1 MKQVDIDRGIATEAA
16 LMIVNT
22 LVERYNL
29 SIDKIFRF
37 LECREG
43 YKDILDND
51 DVLICMLHD
60 NSIDDFITFLGE
72 KINE

>member
-60 NSIDDFITFLGE
+60 DSIEDFITLLGE